1 MRAPR
6 TQQKSLTPLA
16 LGACPCCQSAEEVL
30 VAFSTR
36 AVLYLI
42 CGRCEHTWR
51 TPATESG
58 AQDVWTSAAFRISRN
73 MTGVPGSSGDAPR
86 GPMRL
91 RQTGDVPRPRRRP
104 RGNGQS

>member
-1 MRAPR
+1 
-6 TQQKSLTPLA
+6 
-16 LGACPCCQSAEEVL
+16 VL

-42 CGRCEHTWR
+42 CGTCEHTWR

-73 MTGVPGSSGDAPR
+73 MTGLPGSPGDTPRGSSGPL
-86 GPMRL
+86 RL
-91 RQTGDVPRPRRRP
+91 RQTGDVPRPRRRA
-104 RGNGQS
+104 RGSGQS